1 MVPEGTCSL
10 RVYGSVTR
18 RGGRGFPWVLVA
30 IPIPRGL
37 LIPTPSALSVAIC
50 SMERLVEPVQ
60 VGPGRRPWVC
70 GLISHPHPGHDSPE
84 APFRNLL
91 TSPYL
96 PILLSQAGGT
106 QPCVRFSL

>member
-1 MVPEGTCSL
+1 MVPEDTWSL
-10 RVYGSVTR
+10 KVYGSVTHR
-18 RGGRGFPWVLVA
+18 ARAGFPWVLVA
-30 IPIPRGL
+30 TPVVRGL

-50 SMERLVEPVQ
+50 SMERLVKLVQ

-70 GLISHPHPGHDSPE
+70 GPISHPHPGHDSPE